1 MHTTENTTEASSKSL
16 SPLRDVIAFTSLTYI
31 LVTLIAL
38 LLPHADINEAFNTLA
53 PAVVVVVLTFTL
65 FHRGTRRELW
75 RSFGLRRAG
84 VRTWGSALGVPLLLC
99 GGAFGAALLV
109 GAGFLQPLHVAGY
122 TASSFAVNTVINFF
136 IILLFVLSEEI
147 GFRGFLLP
155 RIQQL
160 TTKRRAA
167 VVTGFLHGLF
177 HLPLIL
183 LATTYDATGS
193 RWVAAPMAVLTITA
207 AGVFYAWLWDRSG
220 SVWAATGGHAAANLT
235 FAVGFTLVASTTPE
249 SLAYVAGETGFATL
263 AVVLVMAAL
272 MLTRAKIWQTPAP
285 TATEHVTREVVAAAL

>member
-1 MHTTENTTEASSKSL
+1 MHTTENITETQPKSP
-16 SPLRDVIAFTSLTYI
+16 SPLRDVITFTSMTYV

-38 LLPHADINEAFNTLA
+38 LLPNANINEAFNTLA
-53 PAVVVVVLTFTL
+53 PGVVVLVLTFTL

-84 VRTWGSALGVPLLLC
+84 ARTWGSALGVPLLLC

-109 GAGFLQPLHVAGY
+109 GAGSLQPLHVAGY
-122 TASSFAVNTVINFF
+122 TASSFAVNTVMNFF
-136 IILLFVLSEEI
+136 LILLFVLCEEI
-147 GFRGFLLP
+147 GFRGFTLP

-167 VVTGFLHGLF
+167 VMTGFLHGLF

-220 SVWAATGGHAAANLT
+220 SVWAAGAGHAAANLT

-263 AVVLVMAAL
+263 AVVLVMAAVL
-272 MLTRAKIWQTPAP
+272 LTRAKVWQTPAP
-285 TATEHVTREVVAAAL
+285 APTGLATRELLAAGR

>member
-1 MHTTENTTEASSKSL
+1 MQTIENTTRTHPKSH
-16 SPLRDVIAFTSLTYI
+16 SPLRDVIAFTSLTYV
-31 LVTLIAL
+31 LVTLVAL
-38 LLPHADINEAFNTLA
+38 LLPHANINEAFNTLA
-53 PAVVVVVLTFTL
+53 PGVVVVVLTFTL

-109 GAGFLQPLHVAGY
+109 GAGSLQPLHVAGY
-122 TASSFAVNTVINFF
+122 TASSFAVNTVMNFA
-136 IILLFVLSEEI
+136 ILVVFVLCEEI
-147 GFRGFLLP
+147 GFRGFVLP
-155 RIQQL
+155 RVQQL

-167 VVTGFLHGLF
+167 VVTGFLHALF

-207 AGVFYAWLWDRSG
+207 AGVFYAWIWDRSG
-220 SVWAATGGHAAANLT
+220 SAWAAAGAHAAANLT
-235 FAVGFTLVASTTPE
+235 FAVGFTLVASTTTD

-272 MLTRAKIWQTPAP
+272 LLTRAKVWQTPAP
-285 TATEHVTREVVAAAL
+285 VATGHARRELVAAGR